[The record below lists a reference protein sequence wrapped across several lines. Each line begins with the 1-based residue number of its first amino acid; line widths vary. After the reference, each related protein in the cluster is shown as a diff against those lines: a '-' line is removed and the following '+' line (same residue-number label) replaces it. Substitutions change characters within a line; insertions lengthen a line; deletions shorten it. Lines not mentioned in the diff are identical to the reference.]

1 MKKNIVIGV
10 LIVIILIMG
19 GSLFYLNTSKDK
31 IRNNHNTQKT
41 EPSKKEE
48 VIEEEKSQETATDG
62 NVKLLKGKY
71 KYNEKR
77 GTAATGTELDLNI
90 ELEIIN
96 DTEMTITSDDTLS
109 EIETTKGT
117 YSINGN
123 ILTYERVYVKDVNNE
138 WKKCSDIDNNETD
151 CYSYKVLKRES
162 FIIDMANKTLYET
175 NYNVYGNVGYGPIT
189 LKYQE

>member
-109 EIETTKGT
+109 EIETTKGDFV
-117 YSINGN
+117 SIINQINNAKGVADYFSAT
-123 ILTYERVYVKDVNNE
+123 LPAGEYE
-138 WKKCSDIDNNETD
+138 T
-151 CYSYKVLKRES
+151 S
-162 FIIDMANKTLYET
+162 FDELSTRIKIFKNPIFCIIDFFIVFFNLVLTSD
-175 NYNVYGNVGYGPIT
+175 VV
-189 LKYQE
+189 